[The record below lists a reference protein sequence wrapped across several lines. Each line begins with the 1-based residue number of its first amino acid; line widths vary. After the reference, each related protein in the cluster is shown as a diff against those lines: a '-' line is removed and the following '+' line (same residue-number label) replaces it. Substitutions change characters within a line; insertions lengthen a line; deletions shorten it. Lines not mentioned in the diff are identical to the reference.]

1 MGSLRYSELI
11 EWFVT
16 AELMAIRNEMGWS
29 RTRLGAAINKHANT
43 IRGWE
48 IGDRLPDKANVALI
62 CRMLQ
67 VDAARGAFLEHV
79 IEQLHQGPGVV
90 SDLDQRGLY
99 IVEIA
104 ERKYGEL
111 RKWDPLLLNGLVQ
124 TEDYHMNLLAE
135 PLDGPARKIKNWKR
149 KQRRQ
154 EDFFQRGDRASLK
167 TLTPAIAIAALGGL
181 HSEEEEAQVR
191 RLIELDSLR
200 NCDIRVVNRPH
211 EVLHAF
217 DMFQAGDAQG
227 VGPNFVYVEA
237 IDQARHIVEPDKLAL
252 YDLAWSV
259 LWGDAVPI
267 GRFLDG

>member
-1 MGSLRYSELI
+1 MGSLRYSDLI
-11 EWFVT
+11 EAFVT
-16 AELMAIRNEMGWS
+16 AELISIREERGWS
-29 RTRLGAAINKHANT
+29 RTRLGGAIGKHANT

-48 IGDRLPDKANVALI
+48 IGDRLPDTANVALI
-62 CRMLQ
+62 CRKLG

-99 IVEIA
+99 IVESA

-124 TEDYHMNLLAE
+124 TESYHMNLLAE
-135 PLDGPARKIKNWKR
+135 PLDGPASKIKNWKR
-149 KQRRQ
+149 KRRRQ
-154 EDFFQRGDRASLK
+154 EDFFRREDGATLK
-167 TLTPAIAIAALGGL
+167 ILTPAIAIAALNDLVAG
-181 HSEEEEAQVR
+181 EKEAQLE
-191 RLIELDSLR
+191 RLVELSSLES
-200 NCDIRVVNRPH
+200 CEIRVVNRPH

-217 DMFQAGDAQG
+217 DMFRGGRAKG
-227 VGPNFVYVEA
+227 VGPDFVYVEA